1 MMDGYGSDSTT
12 ANHVDEAS
20 EVSSNATESD
30 EEEEGYHFKAY
41 EGWVP
46 KPKKVCPAVNGG
58 LPNYAKGDYDTEY
71 WLCKPAGKCGR
82 FINMKDLDHGGEYT
96 VPIARINKA
105 LRFLH
110 LPTVAASL
118 RSCAGFCRCKR
129 EPKCYQRATTHSV
142 LTHRHTYFQQLDE
155 AGATKFLADMVRS
168 HNISTTS
175 GTEGARPRFKWVID
189 GKDVCDDFFRGI
201 YGISKDKL
209 KGVRNLLA
217 GERV

>member
-1 MMDGYGSDSTT
+1 
-12 ANHVDEAS
+12 
-20 EVSSNATESD
+20 
-30 EEEEGYHFKAY
+30 
-41 EGWVP
+41 
-46 KPKKVCPAVNGG
+46 VNGG
-58 LPNYAKGDYDTEY
+58 LSNYTKGDYDTEY

-96 VPIARINKA
+96 VSIARVKKA

-118 RSCAGFCRCKR
+118 RSCAG
-129 EPKCYQRATTHSV
+129 YQRATTHSV

-155 AGATKFLADMVRS
+155 AGATKFLTNTVRS

-175 GTEGARPRFKWVID
+175 GTEGARQRFKWVID

-201 YGISKDKL
+201 YDISKYKL
-209 KGVRNLLA
+209 KGAQNLLA
-217 GERV
+217 GEGTTPPPPMQPERPRIKYA